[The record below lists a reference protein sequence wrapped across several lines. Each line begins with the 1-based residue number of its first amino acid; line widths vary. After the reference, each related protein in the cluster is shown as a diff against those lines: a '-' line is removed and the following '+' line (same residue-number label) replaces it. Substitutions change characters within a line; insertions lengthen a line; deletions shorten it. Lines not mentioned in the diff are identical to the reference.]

1 MPSSLSGPPALLHL
15 ADFIPYRLNVIAQA
29 LSQGLAQHYAEAFA
43 ITIPEWRIIATLGEF
58 GEMTARDIAAHSR
71 MGKVM
76 TSRAATSLVKRRII
90 ARRTNRDDRREAFLR
105 LSEQGQS
112 VYAALVPKALAYEA
126 RLLEGLDKDDRA
138 ALDRIIAHFMLAAE
152 ADATQGAPLLEA

>member
-1 MPSSLSGPPALLHL
+1 MSISPDRETTPLHL
-15 ADFIPYRLNVIAQA
+15 AEFLPYQLNVIAQA

-58 GEMTARDIAAHSR
+58 GEMTARDVAAHSR

-76 TSRAATSLVKRRII
+76 TSRAAASLVKRKLV
-90 ARRTNRDDRREAFLR
+90 ARRTNRNDRREAFLC
-105 LSEQGQS
+105 LSAQGES

-126 RLLEGLDKDDRA
+126 RLMEGLSKADRA
-138 ALDRIIAHFMLAAE
+138 ALDRIIAHFMQAAE
-152 ADATQGAPLLEA
+152 AEASSDVHFIDA